1 MFFLNLGK
9 ACWKEI
15 NWSNRLWRAHKYV
28 CWCFL
33 TILQNIFHKWF
44 FYEQRV
50 MSFPNCRRCCVI
62 WYCVSSTYN
71 LRIWINKMYK
81 RQQHITNTTKN
92 SSTKTDINI
101 VSITSILFCN
111 VFFYKRNADVL
122 NIFNTHLLSN
132 SNVPQDFFFRFICK
146 SSMHDF
152 KCNYIW
158 ILICNSVV

>member
-1 MFFLNLGK
+1 MFVGVSWRFYK
-9 ACWKEI
+9 TYFI
-15 NWSNRLWRAHKYV
+15 NDFFTNRESCR
-28 CWCFL
+28 
-33 TILQNIFHKWF
+33 
-44 FYEQRV
+44 
-50 MSFPNCRRCCVI
+50 FPIADVVVLYDI
-62 WYCVSSTYN
+62 VFQVPIT

-152 KCNYIW
+152 KCNYIL